1 MSKRNRQAVI
11 DSRWEKK
18 KQKGRIVKE
27 DEAYV
32 KPPVQAR
39 NEKQKEFLKLLN
51 TKDIIVFSAVAGC
64 GKSFVTMSEVT
75 DWLKKGYYNKLTI
88 ARPNV
93 VMGRSLGAL
102 KGDLRQ
108 KYEIL
113 LAPMV
118 EVIKERYGHGFYESS
133 IGNGTIELL
142 PLEYIRGKNFSHVT
156 VIDEAQLTTPD
167 EMYTIVTR
175 LAEGGKL
182 IILGD
187 PNQKDQKGLDGITW
201 LLNFIDRHEL
211 HEYFGYVEAGSEYI
225 ERGGICKAMVQ
236 ARERDRETGE
246 DYE

>member
-1 MSKRNRQAVI
+1 MAKRNKSKVVEE
-11 DSRWEKK
+11 RWMRKE
-18 KQKGRIVKE
+18 QEGRRVRE

-32 KPPVQAR
+32 REPVQAR
-39 NEKQKEFLKLLN
+39 NDKQKEFLKLLN

-64 GKSFVTMSEVT
+64 GKSYVTMSEVT
-75 DWLKKGYYNKLTI
+75 DWLKKGVYDRLTI

-93 VMGRSLGAL
+93 VMGRSLGSL
-102 KGDLRQ
+102 KGDMRQ

-118 EVIKERYGHGFYESS
+118 EVIKERYGAGFYESS
-133 IGNGTIELL
+133 ISNGTIELL

-156 VIDEAQLTTPD
+156 VIDEAQLVTPD

-201 LLNFIDRHEL
+201 LLNFVDRHNL
-211 HEYFGYVEAGSEYI
+211 HEHFGYVEADSDHI
-225 ERGGICKAMVQ
+225 ERGGLCKAVVK
-236 ARERDRETGE
+236 AKEYDIKHGE
-246 DYE
+246 D